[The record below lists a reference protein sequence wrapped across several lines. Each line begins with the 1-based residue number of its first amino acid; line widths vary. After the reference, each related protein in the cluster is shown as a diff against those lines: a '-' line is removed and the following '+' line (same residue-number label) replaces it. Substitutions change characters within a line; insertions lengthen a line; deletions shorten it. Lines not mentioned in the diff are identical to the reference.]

1 MRGLL
6 QHFRISLRIYF
17 RNKMALFYGYLFP
30 LIFLVAFAVLYR
42 HEKVPLARHM
52 GELLTVC
59 ALGGACLGFP
69 TIIVSERERGV
80 WRRYRLVPMASGILV
95 ASSVVGRYWL
105 IMTAGLLQLVL
116 ALLLGMPMPAHPAE
130 LFVAYSVAAFA
141 LLGLGLV
148 IAMLADTVPAVQAL
162 GQCIFLPMLIIGGVA
177 VPLASLPPWAQH
189 VAAFFPGRYAVEAIQ
204 ACVNG
209 TGLASVRFSLS
220 ALLLIG
226 VAGCIAGA
234 RLFRWDTHQRYSLR
248 TSRAWVGFAVSA
260 WIGVGLMAEFRGRI
274 AIAVDGEERVA
285 RVITASPSNVVPAP
299 VLAPVAPVVGARPGK
314 AIESRPVETAAQPI
328 PVPPQSWTEVTTAH
342 LDALDYRL
350 PPDRGV
356 VTPMAGP
363 GDEPDAE
370 TERQLD
376 DIRAKLPQ
384 WQPGQVADVVQ
395 RVRNHLLVAAV
406 PDAVQMQMERFVPAI
421 VLERLQ
427 EVLPREQL
435 EKALGW
441 IALHPGEGDDSAID
455 ELGDLGFPPFN
466 VNVDLA
472 RERSYY
478 YAIKFVGR
486 LTGRVRSGAGT
497 PAPAPR

>member
-1 MRGLL
+1 MSGLF

-42 HEKVPLARHM
+42 HEKIPLARHM

-95 ASSVVGRYWL
+95 ASSIVGRYWL
-105 IMTAGLLQLVL
+105 IITAGLLQLAL
-116 ALLLGMPMPAHPAE
+116 ALALGMPMPAHPLQ
-130 LFVAYSVAAFA
+130 LFVAFSVVAFA

-162 GQCIFLPMLIIGGVA
+162 GQCLFFPMLIIGGVA

-209 TGLASVRFSLS
+209 PGLTAVWFSLQS
-220 ALLLIG
+220 LVLIG

-234 RLFRWDTHQRYSLR
+234 KMFRWDTMQRHTLR
-248 TSRAWVGFAVSA
+248 TGKAWVGFALLA
-260 WIGVGLMAEFRGRI
+260 WVGVGLMAEFRGRI
-274 AIAVDGEERVA
+274 AIAADAEDRAPRVA
-285 RVITASPSNVVPAP
+285 ATIPPVILPTPVSAP
-299 VLAPVAPVVGARPGK
+299 IAPVVPPLPAK
-314 AIESRPVETAAQPI
+314 AVEPPPVESSAPPAAPK
-328 PVPPQSWTEVTTAH
+328 SWAEVTIAQIE
-342 LDALDYRL
+342 ALDYRL

-356 VTPMAGP
+356 VTPIAGP
-363 GDEPDAE
+363 GDEPDEE
-370 TERQLD
+370 TEKQLD
-376 DIRAKLPQ
+376 VIRAKLPH
-384 WQPGQVADVVQ
+384 WKPGQVDDVVQ
-395 RVRNHLLVAAV
+395 RVRNHLFVVAV
-406 PDAVQMQMERFVPAI
+406 PDAVQMQMERYVPAI
-421 VLERLQ
+421 VFERLQ
-427 EVLPREQL
+427 EVIPNDQL
-435 EKALGW
+435 AKVLCW
-441 IALHPGEGDDSAID
+441 IALHPGEGDDTTID
-455 ELGDLGFPPFN
+455 ELGELGFPPFN

-472 RERSYY
+472 RERSYF
-478 YAIKFVGR
+478 YAIKLVGR
-486 LTGRVRSGAGT
+486 LTGKIRPGDGMS
-497 PAPAPR
+497 APAPR

>member
-1 MRGLL
+1 MSGLL
-6 QHFRISLRIYF
+6 HHFRISLRIYF

-80 WRRYRLVPMASGILV
+80 WRRYRLVPLASGILV
-95 ASSVVGRYWL
+95 ASSVAGRYCL
-105 IMTAGLLQLVL
+105 IISAGFLQLAL
-116 ALLLGMPMPAHPAE
+116 ALALGMPMPAHPLE
-130 LFVAYSVAAFA
+130 LFVAFSFVAFA

-177 VPLASLPPWAQH
+177 VPLSSLPPWAQH

-209 TGLASVRFSLS
+209 LGLASVRFSLQS
-220 ALLLIG
+220 LVLIG
-226 VAGCIAGA
+226 AAGCVAGAKM
-234 RLFRWDTHQRYSLR
+234 FRWDTQQRLTLR
-248 TSRAWVGFAVSA
+248 TGKAWVGFALLA
-260 WIGVGLMAEFRGRI
+260 WIGVGLTAEFRGRI
-274 AIAVDGEERVA
+274 AIAADAEERAPRVVA
-285 RVITASPSNVVPAP
+285 ATPPAAAPAPGAVPAAP
-299 VLAPVAPVVGARPGK
+299 VGPPLPLKTLEPVPVEPAVHPVAPK
-314 AIESRPVETAAQPI
+314 
-328 PVPPQSWTEVTTAH
+328 SWAEVTI
-342 LDALDYRL
+342 DNINALDYRL
-350 PPDRGV
+350 PPDRGI

-363 GDEPDAE
+363 GDEPDEE
-370 TERQLD
+370 TQKQLD
-376 DIRAKLPQ
+376 DIRAKLPR
-384 WQPGQVADVVQ
+384 WKPGQADDIVQ
-395 RVRNHLLVAAV
+395 RVRNHLYVAAV
-406 PDAVQMQMERFVPAI
+406 PDAVQMQIERYVPAI
-421 VLERLQ
+421 VFERLQ
-427 EVLPREQL
+427 ETIPRDQL
-435 EKALGW
+435 AKILCW
-441 IALHPGEGDDSAID
+441 IALHPGEGDDSTID
-455 ELGDLGFPPFN
+455 ELSELDIPPFS

-486 LTGRVRSGAGT
+486 LTGRIRSGERMQT
-497 PAPAPR
+497 PAPR